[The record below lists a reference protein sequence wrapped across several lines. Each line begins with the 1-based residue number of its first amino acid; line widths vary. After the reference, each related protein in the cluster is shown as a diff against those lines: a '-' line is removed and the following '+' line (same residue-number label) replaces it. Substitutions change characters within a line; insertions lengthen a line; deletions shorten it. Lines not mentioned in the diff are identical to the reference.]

1 MVEPPTVGII
11 ANPLS
16 GRDVRRVAAR
26 GGVSSP
32 QDKRNRIARS
42 VVGAV
47 NAGARRVLLMAEP
60 FEISTGAVADLHL
73 DAEIEVLDVEARL
86 DAGDTER
93 AVRAMRERG
102 TGALI
107 VLGGDGTNRVV
118 ARTWPGCVLVPM
130 STGTNNV
137 FPTMVEATVAGAA
150 AGLVVSGAVPV
161 EEVAPRSKVVEVE
174 STGAHGS
181 GSDLALIDAVH
192 LVDDF
197 VGNKMPYEPDS
208 IRTLVL
214 ARAEPAAIGV
224 SSIGGL
230 SLPCSEA
237 ADHGVLVRCGP
248 GGHALRAPLAPG
260 LYRTVHVL
268 SATEL
273 PLGTAV
279 DIEPPGILAFDGD
292 REIRLSDNPATLT
305 VTRNGPRVIDVGRAM
320 AWAAESGVFLSPVA
334 EGRDHN
340 LI

>member
-1 MVEPPTVGII
+1 MLQPPTVGII

-32 QDKRNRIARS
+32 QDKRNRIARA

-47 NAGARRVLLMAEP
+47 NAGARRVLLMHEP

-73 DAEIEVLDVEARL
+73 DADIEVIDVEARL

-93 AVRAMRERG
+93 ATRTMREEG
-102 TGALI
+102 VGALI
-107 VLGGDGTNRVV
+107 VLGGDGTNRII

-150 AGLVVSGAVPV
+150 AGLVVSGAVPTD
-161 EEVAPRSKVVEVE
+161 EVAPRAKVVEV
-174 STGAHGS
+174 GAGETS
-181 GSDLALIDAVH
+181 GPDLALIDAVH

-230 SLPCSEA
+230 SLPCPA
-237 ADHGVLVRCGP
+237 DADHGVLVRCGP

-260 LYRTVHVL
+260 LYRTVHVI

-273 PLGTAV
+273 PLGMAV
-279 DIEPPGILAFDGD
+279 DVEPPGILAFDGD
-292 REIRLSDNPATLT
+292 REIRLSEGPATLT
-305 VTRNGPRVIDVGRAM
+305 VTRNGPRVVDVARAM

-334 EGRDHN
+334 ESRDHN